1 MSYDHVI
8 TLVQEAYK
16 KDNLRQTVRDP
27 ENDVKTEVYCRL
39 KSITRSEFYQAAVA
53 GLRPEFVFVIHSFEY
68 NGEQRVIFEG
78 QEYQVLRAY
87 QDEKNPEEI
96 ELICGRG

>member
-1 MSYDHVI
+1 MSYNHV
-8 TLVQEAYK
+8 LVLVKEAHK
-16 KDNLRQTVRDP
+16 RDGLGQFIRDP

-68 NGEQRVIFEG
+68 NGEQQVIFEG
-78 QEYQVLRAY
+78 QEYQVLRTY
-87 QDEKNPEEI
+87 QDEKNPEEV

>member
-8 TLVQEAYK
+8 TLVREAYK
-16 KDNLRQTVRDP
+16 KDNLRQTIRDP
-27 ENDVKTEVYCRL
+27 ENDVKTEVFCRL
-39 KSITRSEFYQAAVA
+39 KSITRSEFYRAAVA

>member
-8 TLVQEAYK
+8 TLVREAYK
-16 KDNLRQTVRDP
+16 KDNLRQTIRDP
-27 ENDVKTEVYCRL
+27 ENDVKTEVFCRL